1 MPGMRQEVQERG
13 SCLVVMKPKYK
24 RMISLMLDR
33 EKSLGQ
39 NQMKEEWFL
48 YILQCQDGSFYT
60 GVTNDLQ
67 RRLKMHNDG
76 RASRYTRSR
85 RPVKLLYQEVYASRA
100 QVLVREYAIKALS
113 REKKEELVADGKL

>member
-24 RMISLMLDR
+24 RMISLMQGK

-39 NQMKEEWFL
+39 NQTKEEWFL

-113 REKKEELVADGKL
+113 RERKEKLVADGKL